1 MKDGVEGG
9 RESECC
15 LFTCLLNTNGATLQQ
30 EAIVVVLDVGVSM
43 SDTSRNPTRL
53 STALK
58 AVELLVQQKLVH
70 NAKHELGIVLFGC
83 DGECFPS
90 CNA

>member
-1 MKDGVEGG
+1 MGWRG
-9 RESECC
+9 RERECC
-15 LFTCLLNTNGATLQQ
+15 LFTCVLTHTNVATLQQ

-83 DGECFPS
+83 DGECLPS